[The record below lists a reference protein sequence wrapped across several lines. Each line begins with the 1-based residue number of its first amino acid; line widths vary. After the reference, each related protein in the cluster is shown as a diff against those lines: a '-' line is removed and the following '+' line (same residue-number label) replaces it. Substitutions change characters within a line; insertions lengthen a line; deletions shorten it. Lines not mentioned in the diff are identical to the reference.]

1 MMLVSF
7 DNNTTDATC
16 GIGAAY
22 PSGAPGKIPVLV
34 GFMWLDLYFTK

>member
-7 DNNTTDATC
+7 DSNTMDATC
-16 GIGAAY
+16 GIKTAY
-22 PSGAPGKIPVLV
+22 PSGAPGYISVLV